1 MRCRGAAPRLMRA
14 LGDALASQEE
24 GLDPERLS
32 RTYAALMSELQE
44 VAGMGVHTVE
54 LTPATLAHVL
64 QEGEGLLPFVQDI
77 LHFEYGQLFPLA
89 ALLSSCFRCL
99 HVPFYTM
106 CTLPFPSSHT
116 SPAVVRT
123 GMCQSLP
130 GATFSSVAMVW
141 TCY

>member
-1 MRCRGAAPRLMRA
+1 VRCRGAAPRLMRA

-89 ALLSSCFRCL
+89 SLLSS
-99 HVPFYTM
+99 
-106 CTLPFPSSHT
+106 
-116 SPAVVRT
+116 
-123 GMCQSLP
+123 
-130 GATFSSVAMVW
+130 
-141 TCY
+141 